1 MKVDDERMYAL
12 ITGATSG
19 IGLEIAKI
27 LANKEYNLIL
37 VGRRTER
44 LEQIS
49 KDLSNKYNI
58 EVDIFNC
65 NLANIDQ
72 CNQLLEYTNKYTDIS
87 IVINAA
93 GFGKVGYV
101 ENSIDK
107 DDIEMISTNVI
118 ALQMITKH
126 FSKKMQEGN
135 IVNIGSIAGVAPIP
149 YMATYGATKAYVIS
163 YGMALNYELRKR
175 RKNVY
180 ITTACPGPVD
190 TEFDNVAG
198 SKFKW
203 KGMKA
208 SKCAEKIVKAMR
220 KNRGLVMIGFKT
232 KAAYLGLKLA
242 PFCIALPI
250 EFRLQT
256 KKTGD

>member
-1 MKVDDERMYAL
+1 MYAL
-12 ITGATSG
+12 VTGATSG

-27 LANKEYNLIL
+27 LAKMKYDLIL
-37 VGRRTER
+37 VGRRSER

-49 KDLSNKYNI
+49 SELINNYDIKIDTYTCDLSIIKKCKELLEYSNKY
-58 EVDIFNC
+58 
-65 NLANIDQ
+65 
-72 CNQLLEYTNKYTDIS
+72 KDIS
-87 IVINAA
+87 VVINAA
-93 GFGKVGYV
+93 GFGKIGYA
-101 ENSIDK
+101 ENSIEN
-107 DDIEMISTNVI
+107 DDIEMIGTNVI
-118 ALQMITKH
+118 SLQMITNH
-126 FSKKMQEGN
+126 FYKKMKEGN

-163 YGMALNYELRKR
+163 YGMALNYELRKLK
-175 RKNVY
+175 KNVF

-190 TEFDNVAG
+190 TEFDKVAG
-198 SKFKW
+198 AKFKW

-208 SKCAEKIVKAMR
+208 TKCAEKIVKAMR

-232 KAAYLGLKLA
+232 KAAYLGLKLV
-242 PFCIALPI
+242 PSCIALPI

>member
-1 MKVDDERMYAL
+1 MYAL
-12 ITGATSG
+12 VTGATSG

-27 LANKEYNLIL
+27 LAKMKYDLIL
-37 VGRRTER
+37 VGRRSER

-49 KDLSNKYNI
+49 SELINNYDIKIDTYTCDLSIIKKCK
-58 EVDIFNC
+58 E
-65 NLANIDQ
+65 
-72 CNQLLEYTNKYTDIS
+72 LLEYTNKYKDIS
-87 IVINAA
+87 VVINAA
-93 GFGKVGYV
+93 GFGKIGYA
-101 ENSIDK
+101 ENSIEN
-107 DDIEMISTNVI
+107 DDIEMIGTNVI
-118 ALQMITKH
+118 SLQMITNH
-126 FSKKMQEGN
+126 FYKKMKEGN

-163 YGMALNYELRKR
+163 YGMALNYELRKLK
-175 RKNVY
+175 KNVF

-190 TEFDNVAG
+190 TEFDKVAG

-208 SKCAEKIVKAMR
+208 TKCAEKIVKAMR

-232 KAAYLGLKLA
+232 KAAYLGLKLV
-242 PFCIALPI
+242 PSCIALPI

>member
-1 MKVDDERMYAL
+1 MYAL
-12 ITGATSG
+12 VTGATSG

-27 LANKEYNLIL
+27 LAKMKYDLIL
-37 VGRRTER
+37 VGRRSER

-49 KDLSNKYNI
+49 SELINNYDIKIDTYTCDLSIIKKCK
-58 EVDIFNC
+58 E
-65 NLANIDQ
+65 
-72 CNQLLEYTNKYTDIS
+72 LLEYTNKYKDIS
-87 IVINAA
+87 VVINAA
-93 GFGKVGYV
+93 GFGKIGYA
-101 ENSIDK
+101 ENSIEN
-107 DDIEMISTNVI
+107 DDIEMIGTNVI
-118 ALQMITKH
+118 SLQMITNH
-126 FSKKMQEGN
+126 FYKKMKEGN

-163 YGMALNYELRKR
+163 YGMALNYELRKLK
-175 RKNVY
+175 KNVF

-208 SKCAEKIVKAMR
+208 TKCAEKIVKAMR

-232 KAAYLGLKLA
+232 KAAYLGLKLV
-242 PFCIALPI
+242 PSCLALPI

>member
-1 MKVDDERMYAL
+1 MYAL

-27 LANKEYNLIL
+27 LANMQYNLIL

-58 EVDIFNC
+58 EVDTFNC
-65 NLANIDQ
+65 NLANIEQ

-107 DDIEMISTNVI
+107 DDIEMVNTNVI
-118 ALQMITKH
+118 SLQLITKH
-126 FSKKMQEGN
+126 FAKKMKKGN
-135 IVNIGSIAGVAPIP
+135 IVNIGSIAGTAPIP

-163 YGMALNYELRKR
+163 YGMALNYELRKC
-175 RKNVY
+175 KKQVH

-190 TEFDNVAG
+190 TEFDDVAG
-198 SKFKW
+198 SKFRW
-203 KGMKA
+203 KGMK
-208 SKCAEKIVKAMR
+208 SEKCAMKIVKAMK
-220 KNRGLVMIGFKT
+220 KNRSLVMIGLKT
-232 KAAYLGLKLA
+232 KVAYAGLKILSS
-242 PFCIALPI
+242 CIALPV
-250 EFRLQT
+250 EFRLQK

>member
-1 MKVDDERMYAL
+1 MYAL
-12 ITGATSG
+12 VTGATSG

-27 LANKEYNLIL
+27 LAKMEYNLLL
-37 VGRRTER
+37 VGRRSER
-44 LEQIS
+44 LKKIQEELIKKYHIKIDTYTCDLAKLEQCR
-49 KDLSNKYNI
+49 
-58 EVDIFNC
+58 E
-65 NLANIDQ
+65 
-72 CNQLLEYTNKYTDIS
+72 LLEYTNKYSDIS
-87 IVINAA
+87 VVINAA

-101 ENSIDK
+101 ENSIEN
-107 DDIEMISTNVI
+107 DDIEMISTNVTS
-118 ALQMITKH
+118 LQLITNY
-126 FSKKMQEGN
+126 FSKKMKEGN
-135 IVNIGSIAGVAPIP
+135 IVNIGSIAGTAPIP

-208 SKCAEKIVKAMR
+208 TKCAEKIVSAMK
-220 KNRGLVMIGFKT
+220 KNRSLVMIGFKT
-232 KAAYLGLKLA
+232 KAAYIGLKLV
-242 PFCIALPI
+242 PLCIALPI
-250 EFRLQT
+250 EFKLQT

>member
-1 MKVDDERMYAL
+1 MYAL

-27 LANKEYNLIL
+27 LANMQYNLIL

-58 EVDIFNC
+58 EVDAYTC

-72 CNQLLEYTNKYTDIS
+72 CSQLLEYTNKYTDIY

-107 DDIEMISTNVI
+107 DDIEMLEDLISL
-118 ALQMITKH
+118 A
-126 FSKKMQEGN
+126 
-135 IVNIGSIAGVAPIP
+135 VN
-149 YMATYGATKAYVIS
+149 
-163 YGMALNYELRKR
+163 
-175 RKNVY
+175 
-180 ITTACPGPVD
+180 
-190 TEFDNVAG
+190 DNVKKIEKETE
-198 SKFKW
+198 SKMGKF
-203 KGMKA
+203 G
-208 SKCAEKIVKAMR
+208 
-220 KNRGLVMIGFKT
+220 GLS
-232 KAAYLGLKLA
+232 GLM
-242 PFCIALPI
+242 
-250 EFRLQT
+250 
-256 KKTGD
+256 

>member
-1 MKVDDERMYAL
+1 MYAL

-27 LANKEYNLIL
+27 LANMQYNLIL

-58 EVDIFNC
+58 EVDAYTC

-72 CNQLLEYTNKYTDIS
+72 CSQLLEYTNKYTDIY

-107 DDIEMISTNVI
+107 DDIEMISTNVTS
-118 ALQMITKH
+118 LQMITKH
-126 FSKKMQEGN
+126 FAKKMKEGN
-135 IVNIGSIAGVAPIP
+135 IVNIGSIAGTAPIP

-175 RKNVY
+175 KKQVY

-190 TEFDNVAG
+190 TEFDDVAG
-198 SKFKW
+198 SKFRW
-203 KGMKA
+203 KGMQA
-208 SKCAEKIVKAMR
+208 DKCARKIVKAMK
-220 KNRGLVMIGFKT
+220 KNKSLYMVGFKT
-232 KAAYLGLKLA
+232 KVAYAGLKIL
-242 PFCIALPI
+242 PSCLTLPI
-250 EFRLQT
+250 EFKLQK